1 MNPKM
6 KEVPPMKNPKDD
18 PKRMICGMTEPTA
31 KRYINMRKELDA
43 IIARVHKA
51 GYWLSE
57 FDKANPAG
65 MTNTLTLMG
74 LTIMHEMAQIHHCLE
89 TDFVSLARIY
99 DAFNGRK
106 K

>member
-1 MNPKM
+1 MND
-6 KEVPPMKNPKDD
+6 PKDD

-31 KRYINMRKELDA
+31 RRYIDIRKELDM

-57 FDKANPAG
+57 FDKAHPAG
-65 MTNTLTLMG
+65 MCKTLSLMG
-74 LTIMHEMAQIHHCLE
+74 LSIMHSMSQIHNYLE
-89 TDFVSLARIY
+89 NEFVSLERVY
-99 DAFNGRK
+99 DAFKDRK